1 MNDIENNNLPDYISM
16 VQMAKYLNLSRSRF
30 YQLIDEEIFLKP
42 VYLLA
47 NKRPIYTR
55 EMAIHNLNAKKNN
68 VGVNGKIIM
77 FYASRNKAINP
88 INRDNIEKEI
98 TQNNKTE
105 NKYSDLIDDLENLG
119 LEGICDTQIESA
131 IKEIFP
137 DGTENIDEGEILTSV
152 FRHIKCRN
160 TTDNV
165 AR

>member
-1 MNDIENNNLPDYISM
+1 MNDNGNNNLPDFISV

-30 YQLIDEEIFLKP
+30 YQLIDENIFLKP
-42 VYLLA
+42 VYLLT

-55 EMAIHNLNAKKNN
+55 EMAINNINAKKNN
-68 VGVNGKIIM
+68 VGINGKIIM
-77 FYASRNKAINP
+77 FYASRNKTINP
-88 INRDNIEKEI
+88 INRDNVERQI
-98 TQNNKTE
+98 TENKNTE

-119 LEGICDTQIESA
+119 LEDIYETKIESA
-131 IKEIFP
+131 VKEIFP
-137 DGTENIDEGEILTSV
+137 DGTENIDEDEILTSV